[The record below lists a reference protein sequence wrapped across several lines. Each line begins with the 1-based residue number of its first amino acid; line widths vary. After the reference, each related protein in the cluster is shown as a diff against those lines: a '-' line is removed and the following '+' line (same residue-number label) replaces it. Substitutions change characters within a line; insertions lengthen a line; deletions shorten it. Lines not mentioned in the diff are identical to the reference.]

1 MLSLCNNLLKLALNG
16 FLTQKEMMKKMVLPA
31 EGHHTGKV
39 GQSDQLT
46 SHLCS
51 DNCDEASLG
60 YATQNQGGRT
70 WQAFGGGKHDH
81 ETFRQARNYNFRD
94 KCVVF
99 ARNLKFSNLT
109 Q

>member
-46 SHLCS
+46 SHLYVQQIATTHLW
-51 DNCDEASLG
+51 DMLLRILKKVYAFKINLLG
-60 YATQNQGGRT
+60 LALSRKEG
-70 WQAFGGGKHDH
+70 
-81 ETFRQARNYNFRD
+81 
-94 KCVVF
+94 
-99 ARNLKFSNLT
+99 S
-109 Q
+109 

>member
-1 MLSLCNNLLKLALNG
+1 MMEGCRFATLVLSLCNNLLKLVLSG
-16 FLTQKEMMKKMVLPA
+16 FPTQKEMMKKMVLPA

-60 YATQNQGGRT
+60 YATQN
-70 WQAFGGGKHDH
+70 FEKSIC
-81 ETFRQARNYNFRD
+81 F
-94 KCVVF
+94 
-99 ARNLKFSNLT
+99 
-109 Q
+109 